1 MRSST
6 SVSSRPSQPP
16 AAGAGP
22 ADDRL
27 ADALRAIAA
36 RFADRPTPLGEVL
49 DTLGPRA
56 SALLVVIC
64 ALPFSTP
71 ISIPGL
77 STPFGLV
84 ILLLATRYLAGLPPW
99 LPGRL
104 RRVELPPSF
113 LAKLLAASAKLVGWL
128 EHRLRAGRLAVLVD
142 ANWKLRLHTAVVI
155 LAALLLMI
163 PLPPLPPFTNTLP
176 ALVAVVMTFAALK
189 RDGAGVL
196 AGYGLFVFTVGY
208 FVFWGAIVVETF
220 RRFGGKLLELLAGG
234 G

>member
-1 MRSST
+1 
-6 SVSSRPSQPP
+6 
-16 AAGAGP
+16 
-22 ADDRL
+22 
-27 ADALRAIAA
+27 
-36 RFADRPTPLGEVL
+36 
-49 DTLGPRA
+49 
-56 SALLVVIC
+56 
-64 ALPFSTP
+64 
-71 ISIPGL
+71 
-77 STPFGLV
+77 
-84 ILLLATRYLAGLPPW
+84 

-196 AGYGLFVFTVGY
+196 AGYGLFVFTIGY

>member
-1 MRSST
+1 MQSAKPADFPP
-6 SVSSRPSQPP
+6 PSPP
-16 AAGAGP
+16 AALT
-22 ADDRL
+22 DHRL
-27 ADALRAIAA
+27 GDALQALAA
-36 RFADRPTPLGEVL
+36 RFANRPTPLGEVL
-49 DTLGPRA
+49 DSLGASA

-71 ISIPGL
+71 VSIPGL

-84 ILLLATRYLAGLPPW
+84 ILLLAARYFAGLPPW

-104 RRVELPPSF
+104 RRVELPPAF
-113 LAKLLAASAKLVGWL
+113 LANLLAASAKLVGWL
-128 EHRLRAGRLAVLVD
+128 ERRLRPGRLRLLVD
-142 ANWKLRLHTAVVI
+142 AEWKLRLHTAVVI

-189 RDGAGVL
+189 RDGAGVI
-196 AGYGLFVFTVGY
+196 AGYGLFLFTIGY

-220 RRFGGKLLELLAGG
+220 RRYGGKVLDLLTGAGA
-234 G
+234 